1 MSAVTIGI
9 LGVVLLLILIFKG
22 MNIGLS
28 MLFVGFV
35 GTILILNPTAGF
47 VQLRTDPATTS
58 STFSLM
64 VVPLFILM
72 GNFAFHAGLSEG
84 LYDCA
89 NKWLSWL
96 PGSLACA
103 TIAACAGFGAICGSN
118 AATCATMGTISLP
131 EMRKYGYNDKLSTG
145 SVAIGGTLG
154 ILIPPST
161 PMIIYAI
168 MAEASIGRIFIAGI
182 IPGVMMSVLCVAT
195 IVLIVRLKPSYAPK
209 GDKFSW
215 KERFSSLKGLIGVVI
230 LFGAVLGGMFSG
242 FFSVNQSAA
251 VGAFLAFVMMLV
263 SMAIKSELKWKLFIA
278 KFKAVMWNSITTF
291 SMTFLMIIG
300 ASLFGKFLTIS
311 TLPMAIA
318 NYIGNLD
325 VPPYVIILLMFAVY
339 IILGMVMD
347 ELPMIMLTVPIFL
360 PIISRL
366 GFDLIWFG
374 IFIVFTMKMGA
385 LTPPVGLNCFIIS
398 GVAKDIPLGT
408 IYKGVIPFTLTIVV
422 GVILILIFPQIVL
435 FLPNLM
441 M

>member
-1 MSAVTIGI
+1 MSSVTIGI
-9 LGVVLLLILIFKG
+9 IGIVLLLILIFKG

-28 MLFVGFV
+28 MLFIGFV
-35 GTILILNPTAGF
+35 GTIVILNPTAGF
-47 VQLRTDPATTS
+47 VQLRTDPATTA

-89 NKWLSWL
+89 NKWLSRL

-131 EMRKYGYNDKLSTG
+131 EMRKYGYDDKISTG

-182 IPGVMMSVLCVAT
+182 LPGIMMSILCIVT
-195 IVLIVRLKPSYAPK
+195 IVIIVRLRPSYAPK
-209 GDKFSW
+209 GSKYPW
-215 KERFSSLKGLIGVVI
+215 KERLSSLKGLIGVAI
-230 LFGAVLGGMFSG
+230 LFGVVLGGMFSG

-251 VGAFLAFVMMLV
+251 VGAFLAFVMMVINML
-263 SMAIKSELKWKLFIA
+263 IKSELNWTSFLS
-278 KFKAVMWNSITTF
+278 KFKDAMWNSITTF

-318 NYIGNLD
+318 NNIGNLD
-325 VPPYVIILLMFAVY
+325 ISPNLVILLMFFVY

-360 PIISRL
+360 PIVSRL

-374 IFIVFTMKMGA
+374 IFIIFTMKMGA

-408 IYKGVIPFTLTIVV
+408 IYKGVIPFTLTIIV
-422 GVILILIFPQIVL
+422 GVILILLFPQIVL
-435 FLPNLM
+435 LLPNLM